1 MKRLLTFTLFCCSLG
16 AITSCSKSLTGTPE
30 SLSLNTLKDS
40 KTQRLSTTTDDLT
53 DLLTGQTWMYYEY
66 FTDFNNN
73 PANLVWKTNSSSN
86 TLNLSLNHVQYYPNG
101 DYTEITEN
109 GTTLNGQWIFLN
121 NQTEVQVTNPNG
133 VFVSTIQQ
141 LTDNRYEWLAGNGN
155 YGVMVPQN
163 QVIDTTGGRLQ
174 LLTSQP
180 WVYTEYFNNFN
191 LTSPSLVW
199 KPNKANSPLNLSQ
212 NVVKYNV
219 DGTYWE
225 IDQNGTFY
233 DGYWTFLNNQTEVQV
248 TNSLGTFTST
258 IKVLGTDRYEW
269 LSSNGIAYGEMIH
282 Q

>member
-1 MKRLLTFTLFCCSLG
+1 MKRLLTFTLFCYSLG
-16 AITSCSKSLTGTPE
+16 AITSCSKSLTDTPE
-30 SLSLNTLKDS
+30 SPSLNTLGDS
-40 KTQRLSTTTDDLT
+40 KTLRLDTTTDLT
-53 DLLTGQTWMYYEY
+53 DLLTGQTWIYYEY
-66 FTDFNNN
+66 FKNFNDT
-73 PANLVWKTNSSSN
+73 ATLAWKTNRSSN
-86 TLNLSLNHVQYYPNG
+86 TLNLSLNRVQYYPNG
-101 DYTEITEN
+101 NYTEITEN
-109 GTTLNGQWIFLN
+109 GTTLYGQWIFLN

-133 VFVSTIQQ
+133 VFVSTIQE
-141 LTDNRYEWLAGNGN
+141 LTGNRYEWLAGNGN

-180 WVYTEYFNNFN
+180 WIYTEYFNNFN

-233 DGYWTFLNNQTEVQV
+233 NGYWSFQNNQTEVQV

-269 LSSNGIAYGEMIH
+269 LSTNGIAYGEMIH